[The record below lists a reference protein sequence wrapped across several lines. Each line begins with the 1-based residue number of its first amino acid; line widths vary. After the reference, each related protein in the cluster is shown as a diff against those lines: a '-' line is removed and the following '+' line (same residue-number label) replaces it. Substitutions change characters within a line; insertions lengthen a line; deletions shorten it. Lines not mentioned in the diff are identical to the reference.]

1 MIVLT
6 YGEFTAVMVVAM
18 RFAVIFAESLTRT
31 GLRTLL

>member
-18 RFAVIFAESLTRT
+18 RFAESLTRA